1 MQQGKPYYAVAA
13 LSHIAIGRDA
23 RKETLAKYKELTSR
37 RFTSRDEAESAKPN
51 DDNLTVV
58 KCTPIYGIL

>member
-1 MQQGKPYYAVAA
+1 MKQGNPYYAVAA
-13 LSHIAIGRDA
+13 LSHIYIGRGA

-37 RFTSRDEAESAKPN
+37 RFASRDEAEAAKPN

-58 KCTPIYGIL
+58 KCTPVYGII